1 VSLALAMKVSS
12 VAMNTDSDSN
22 STQSAAFINLC
33 SVIPHTCVLLCNI
46 ESSKWLSIVAMN
58 AGANIKILISFAH
71 VGLLN
76 TLKLHST
83 LFYSTLS
90 ITTSSIWG
98 SGKTCGRDNRG
109 VPTPGARAAKKD
121 DNGHPED
128 SNNGKKRLK
137 RTP

>member
-1 VSLALAMKVSS
+1 V
-12 VAMNTDSDSN
+12 
-22 STQSAAFINLC
+22 NLP
-33 SVIPHTCVLLCNI
+33 IWLL
-46 ESSKWLSIVAMN
+46 IVAMN
-58 AGANIKILISFAH
+58 AGANTKELTCFAD
-71 VGLLN
+71 VWLLN
-76 TLKLHST
+76 TITFHT
-83 LFYSTLS
+83 TPS
-90 ITTSSIWG
+90 ITTYSIWG